1 MKNLMSLDDFLKI
14 KDNDDFILLD
24 CRFDLSDKDY
34 GRNAFKE
41 GHIRGAIYVDLE
53 TELTGQVKEHGGR
66 HPLPDLNEFTV
77 NMNKKSVDDNIHV
90 IIYDDGDLAAASRL
104 WWIFRYIGKS
114 NVYIL
119 EEGIKAWKDRNLP
132 LEQGEDVIIK
142 ESKGTLSLNIRDDIY
157 CDVQY
162 VKDNLDKAF
171 IIDARE
177 KDRYLGKIEPVDK
190 KAGHIPGA
198 KNYFWKDNFNEF
210 KVKPK
215 EELKEIFKGLEEKED
230 IIVHCGSGIT
240 GAANVMILDE
250 IGIKAKLYGGSW
262 SDWISYD
269 ENPIVVGEER

>member
-34 GRNAFKE
+34 GKNAFKE

-104 WWIFRYIGKS
+104 WWLFRYIGKS

-132 LEQGEDVIIK
+132 LEQGGDVIIK